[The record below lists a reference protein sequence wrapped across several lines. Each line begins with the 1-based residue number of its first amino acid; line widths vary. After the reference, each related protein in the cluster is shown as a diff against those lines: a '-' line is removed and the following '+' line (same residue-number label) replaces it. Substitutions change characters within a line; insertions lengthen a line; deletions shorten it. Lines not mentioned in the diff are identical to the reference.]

1 MSASRKKFAPHE
13 AGSTADAVEGPSNRS
28 FGLIVGG
35 VMLAIAALNY
45 FAGGHSGW
53 LVRIFAGAGA
63 PLVVLALVSP
73 GVLTIPNRLWMKL
86 GLLLGLIVTPI
97 IMGLLYALTFIPIGL
112 LMRLRGHDPLR
123 RARRAPG
130 ESYWIVREPPGPDP
144 KTMPNQF

>member
-1 MSASRKKFAPHE
+1 MSGGRRKFAPHE
-13 AGSTADAVEGPSNRS
+13 AGPTAEAVEGPSNRS

-35 VMLAIAALNY
+35 VMLAIAALSF

-53 LVRIFAGAGA
+53 PARIFAAFGA
-63 PLVVLALVSP
+63 PLVVLALAAP
-73 GVLTIPNRLWMKL
+73 GVLAIPNKLWMKL
-86 GLLLGLIVTPI
+86 GLLLGLVMTPI
-97 IMGLLYALTFIPIGL
+97 VMGLLYALTFVPIGL

-123 RARRAPG
+123 RAKKPPS